1 MEQIVNAVLEAMQR
15 EKLIQI
21 EVSARHIHLCETA
34 MKVLFGEGAVLTP
47 KRELSQTGQFLS
59 EERINLIGPKGRKD
73 NVAILGPLR
82 KETQVELSKSDCIM
96 LGVEAP
102 VRQSGDTQGSGKITL
117 EGPKGKLVLE
127 EGVIIAQNHI
137 HMTPQTA
144 KKMELHDKQHVKVT
158 TLSKRPVTYD
168 NVLVRVH
175 ESFRTR
181 MHIDFDEANAAL
193 VQGFTLGRIIS

>member
-1 MEQIVNAVLEAMQR
+1 MENIVDAVVDAMQR

-21 EVSARHIHLCETA
+21 EVSARHVHLCEA
-34 MKVLFGEGAVLTP
+34 SMKQLFGEGTTLTP
-47 KRELSQTGQFLS
+47 KRDLSQTGQYLS
-59 EERINLIGPKGRKD
+59 QERVNLIGPKGRKD
-73 NVAILGPLR
+73 QVAILGPLR
-82 KETQVELSKSDCIM
+82 RETQVELSRSDCIM

-102 VRQSGDTQGSGKITL
+102 VRQSGDTKGSGRITL
-117 EGPKGKLVLE
+117 EGPAGTLVLE

-144 KKMELHDKQHVKVT
+144 EKMNLQDRQHVKVT
-158 TLSKRPVTYD
+158 ALSHRPVTYD

-175 ESFRTR
+175 TSFRTR

-193 VQGFTLGRIIS
+193 IDGFTLGRIIS